1 MNDRKKV
8 LELFE
13 SQKDFMDTTVKS
25 EIERNRKGYATV
37 TVKDKDGNVIP
48 DAQVTATQKTHE
60 FKFGANLF
68 MLDELET
75 DEKNAAYKKQFAD
88 TFNMATLPF
97 YWNATEPEKGHL
109 RYDKDSS
116 KFYRRPAIDLCM
128 EFCEANGI
136 EPREHALA
144 YEGFFPKWLYNSP
157 VSEIKKELERRYSEV
172 AERYKDRINTIEVTN
187 EMFWNNGKTAFYDEP
202 DYVEWC
208 FKLAEKYFPSNQLV
222 INDSTGKIW
231 NACGRFTDQYYSY
244 IENAML
250 KGARVDA
257 IGMQY
262 HIFIQKDEEYER
274 TRNLYNPKR
283 LYKMLDL
290 YSGLGKPLQITEVT
304 LSAYSDMPEDEEIQ
318 AKLLEYLYSIWF
330 SHKNVEQIVYWNLVD
345 GYAYVPTDNP
355 EVIAK
360 SQGDMTIGENIFYG
374 GLLRFDMTPK
384 PAFKVLKNLIENVW
398 HTDATVKTDSNGSA
412 EFKGFYGEYDLTVTA
427 NGQTTTKRVNL
438 YSKGKNNF
446 EIVM

>member
-1 MNDRKKV
+1 
-8 LELFE
+8 
-13 SQKDFMDTTVKS
+13 
-25 EIERNRKGYATV
+25 
-37 TVKDKDGNVIP
+37 
-48 DAQVTATQKTHE
+48 
-60 FKFGANLF
+60 
-68 MLDELET
+68 
-75 DEKNAAYKKQFAD
+75 
-88 TFNMATLPF
+88 
-97 YWNATEPEKGHL
+97 
-109 RYDKDSS
+109 
-116 KFYRRPAIDLCM
+116 
-128 EFCEANGI
+128 
-136 EPREHALA
+136 
-144 YEGFFPKWLYNSP
+144 
-157 VSEIKKELERRYSEV
+157 
-172 AERYKDRINTIEVTN
+172 
-187 EMFWNNGKTAFYDEP
+187 
-202 DYVEWC
+202 
-208 FKLAEKYFPSNQLV
+208 
-222 INDSTGKIW
+222 
-231 NACGRFTDQYYSY
+231 
-244 IENAML
+244 ML